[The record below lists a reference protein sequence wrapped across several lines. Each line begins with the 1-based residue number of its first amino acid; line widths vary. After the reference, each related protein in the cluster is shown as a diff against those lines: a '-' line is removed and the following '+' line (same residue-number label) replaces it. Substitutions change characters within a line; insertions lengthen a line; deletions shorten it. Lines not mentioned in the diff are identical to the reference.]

1 MRKRKAELTV
11 SVPLSLVLH
20 RKAEHRNSDED
31 GQEDISDECSHQS
44 LGVDDVAMAACC
56 ERDERFGPLNQSSLK
71 ISGEGEVNLPGWS
84 PAEPAE
90 RKSNSFD
97 EVKSKETRARASR
110 QHATHRTRSPPHTG
124 CQTSPLPVSGASE
137 RREAD
142 KRHKPP
148 LPFHMAV
155 LMPPQNNMLDV
166 EKSGRRRSTEEE
178 EADVTSVLGPQEPH

>member
-1 MRKRKAELTV
+1 MCVNHNKLVRKRKAELTV

-44 LGVDDVAMAACC
+44 LDVDDIAMAACC

-71 ISGEGEVNLPGWS
+71 TVGEDEVNLPGWS

-90 RKSNSFD
+90 RKSTIFD
-97 EVKSKETRARASR
+97 EGKSKETTARASR
-110 QHATHRTRSPPHTG
+110 QHATYRTRSPPHTR
-124 CQTSPLPVSGASE
+124 CKTSPPPVSGASE

-142 KRHKPP
+142 KHHKNP
-148 LPFHMAV
+148 LLFHMSV
-155 LMPPQNNMLDV
+155 PMPPQNDV
-166 EKSGRRRSTEEE
+166 DNGCR
-178 EADVTSVLGPQEPH
+178 